1 METKVPHPELHQR
14 LRELHT
20 ELTRM
25 GDAGIVDAE
34 AQRLLVE
41 LQDDIEALLDRTA
54 TERSQ
59 GLGDRLQDLV
69 QRFETTHPGLAA
81 AMGAVADQLSKLGI

>member
-1 METKVPHPELHQR
+1 MPQQELHQK
-14 LRELHT
+14 LKELHT

-25 GDAGIVDAE
+25 GARGGVDAE
-34 AQRLLVE
+34 SQHLLAA
-41 LQDDIEALLDRTA
+41 LQEDIEAVLDRSA
-54 TERSQ
+54 GENPQ

-69 QRFETTHPGLAA
+69 QRFETTHPALAG

>member
-1 METKVPHPELHQR
+1 MPQPELHQK

-20 ELTRM
+20 QLTRM
-25 GDAGIVDAE
+25 GDTASIDSE
-34 AQRLLVE
+34 AQHLLVE
-41 LQDDIEALLDRTA
+41 LQEEIEALL
-54 TERSQ
+54 ERSSPEHSQ
-59 GLGDRLQDLV
+59 GLNDRLQDLV